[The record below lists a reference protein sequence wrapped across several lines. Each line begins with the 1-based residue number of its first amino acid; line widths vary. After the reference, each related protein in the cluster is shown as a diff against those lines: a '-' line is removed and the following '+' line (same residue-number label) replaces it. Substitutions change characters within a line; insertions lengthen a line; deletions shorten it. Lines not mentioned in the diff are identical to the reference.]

1 MKKFNQ
7 KIAQSLVVCGMLFV
21 GQATMVEAA
30 ATSSEPINTIVA
42 TSSATSTPVHD
53 AVAVEK
59 QVRDYFA
66 DIPVMI
72 EIARCESKFRQ
83 FTDAG
88 NVLRGG
94 SGGGMVGIFQ
104 FFESIHAETALGL
117 GFDLLTIE
125 GNLGYARHLYTSE
138 GTTPWVS
145 CVPAV
150 LPVAA
155 TLMSPATKELHIKL
169 LTQVVELLK
178 ELLKLELARV
188 GR

>member
-1 MKKFNQ
+1 MKKYNQ
-7 KIAQSLVVCGMLFV
+7 KISQSLFVCGMLFV

-30 ATSSEPINTIVA
+30 ATSSVPMNTTVA
-42 TSSATSTPVHD
+42 TSSATSTQVHD

-104 FFESIHAETALGL
+104 FFESIHAKTALGL
-117 GFDLLTIE
+117 GFDLKTVE
-125 GNLGYARHLYTSE
+125 GNVGYARHLYTSE
-138 GTTPWVS
+138 GTSPWAS

-150 LPVAA
+150 LPVTAVV
-155 TLMSPATKELHIKL
+155 MSPATMELKIKL

-178 ELLKLELARV
+178 ELLKLELAKAEK
-188 GR
+188 